1 MRLIYLFVFLFSTL
15 FFSQTKEALET
26 YLLNDKNA
34 FVGKINNGAPILV
47 NITEVDVRAFPNEI
61 KVKGK
66 SDVEGTI
73 CEFKGTLTLEPNSQ
87 MGNSKM
93 STLFYKFDFQEQK
106 LHEHT
111 GIFTGSLAMK
121 TLTDNL
127 ALVVF
132 EGNWESYSK
141 KMRFPVYFDN
151 NELLKTKLL
160 ELSK

>member
-1 MRLIYLFVFLFSTL
+1 MRLIYLLIFMFSSL
-15 FFSQTKEALET
+15 FFSQTKEAMEA
-26 YLLNDKNA
+26 YLLNNKQA
-34 FVGKINNGAPILV
+34 FVGKINNASPILV
-47 NITEVDVRAFPNEI
+47 NITEVDFKDFPKEI
-61 KVKGK
+61 LVKGK
-66 SDVEGTI
+66 SDVEGTV
-73 CEFKGTLTLEPNSQ
+73 CEFSGSLKLESTSQ

-121 TLTDNL
+121 SLTDAL

-132 EGNWESYSK
+132 EGTWESYNK

-151 NELLKTKLL
+151 NELLKTRLL